1 MIEPTVDLPIAS
13 EAMNY
18 CKSFQILPGAHV
30 KLNNYESAFKG
41 KHEQKAAALVRIE
54 SLRYA
59 LDQLQFRL
67 YAEKKRSL
75 LICLQAPDAG
85 GKDGVVRH
93 VIGAMNP
100 QGCRVHG
107 FKQPTPIELEH
118 DFLWRIEQQAP
129 RRGEVVIF
137 NRSQYEDVL
146 VVRVHDLVP
155 KKIWSARYEEINDFE
170 KRLVDNGTHI
180 LKFFLHVSKE
190 EQLKRFKKRLDDPDR
205 RWKISEA
212 DYAERKFWDAYEAAY
227 EDVLTKCST
236 EHAPWFVIPSDHKW
250 FRNLAISNIIVD
262 TMRDLGIEVPKPTV
276 NLADIRRKYHTAVV
290 KAGKQI

>member
-146 VVRVHDLVP
+146 VVRVHNLVP

-180 LKFFLHVSKE
+180 LKFFLHVS
-190 EQLKRFKKRLDDPDR
+190 
-205 RWKISEA
+205 
-212 DYAERKFWDAYEAAY
+212 
-227 EDVLTKCST
+227 
-236 EHAPWFVIPSDHKW
+236 
-250 FRNLAISNIIVD
+250 
-262 TMRDLGIEVPKPTV
+262 M
-276 NLADIRRKYHTAVV
+276 
-290 KAGKQI
+290 